1 MERGINVRHD
11 VTGQRDG
18 ETGDEAHSQLQPGG
32 LALHQLDA
40 QERGET
46 QNLQKHPS
54 VTQKR
59 NVQRLGKDR
68 VTKPCTCI
76 FHLILSKKGFKN
88 YYTCIYAISS

>member
-1 MERGINVRHD
+1 MEWGINVRHD

-40 QERGET
+40 EERGET

-59 NVQRLGKDR
+59 NVQRLGRDR
-68 VTKPCTCI
+68 LTKPRI
-76 FHLILSKKGFKN
+76 FRLILSKKRFKN
-88 YYTCIYAISS
+88 